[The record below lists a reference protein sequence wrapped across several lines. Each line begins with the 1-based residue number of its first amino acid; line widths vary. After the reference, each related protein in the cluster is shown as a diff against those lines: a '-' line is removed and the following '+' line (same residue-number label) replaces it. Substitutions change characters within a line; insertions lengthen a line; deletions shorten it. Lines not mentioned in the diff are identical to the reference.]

1 MSSSSSADFQTIA
14 NYTVIGLASIFVLW
28 STNHI
33 LKEVYGNSSNNN
45 RNSTSMNMRP
55 KKKLLAHTVEIMVC
69 DIESV
74 FQAIR
79 GGANSLELC
88 TNKAEGG
95 TTPSIGLIE
104 EVVNVCRTISV
115 EVNVLIRPRGG
126 DFVYSDAEF
135 ELIQRDILA
144 AKRAG
149 VDGKIGFRLL
159 FRSLLY
165 FLLYFLI

>member
-1 MSSSSSADFQTIA
+1 MSSTSSTDFQTIA
-14 NYTVIGLASIFVLW
+14 NYAVIGVASVFVLW
-28 STNHI
+28 STNQI
-33 LKEVYGNSSNNN
+33 LKEIYGNNNNNN
-45 RNSTSMNMRP
+45 RNSTSMSLRP
-55 KKKLLAHTVEIMVC
+55 KKKPSPHTVEVMVC
-69 DIESV
+69 DVESV
-74 FQAIR
+74 YQAIR

-88 TNKAEGG
+88 TNKSEGG

-149 VDGKIGFRLL
+149 VDGKILNFD
-159 FRSLLY
+159 F
-165 FLLYFLI
+165 